1 MTMTKTHT
9 FAVLLGLAVA
19 AGGALTTGGGAVLAQ
34 PQTCGLLSGDEV
46 QALAPNQSVTD
57 AAPSG
62 NQGGGAVSCLYTW
75 GTGPGHFTLALSVR
89 PASRAFVG
97 MDAASI
103 GQALLTTVT
112 PGTTDEAIPDVGQA
126 AVFKSY
132 SSAYATAS
140 ALVKDRYL
148 QVTLDGIDARDRKG
162 QLIELLKSAVSR
174 L

>member
-1 MTMTKTHT
+1 MTMMKTLA

-19 AGGALTTGGGAVLAQ
+19 GGGALSTGGGALFAQ
-34 PQTCGLLSGDEV
+34 PQTCGLLSGEDV
-46 QALAPNQSVTD
+46 QALAPNQSITD

-75 GTGPGHFTLALSVR
+75 GSGPGHFTLALSVR

-103 GQALLTTVT
+103 SQALLTTVT

>member
-1 MTMTKTHT
+1 MTMIKTLT

-19 AGGALTTGGGAVLAQ
+19 VGGALTTGGGAVLAQ
-34 PQTCGLLSGDEV
+34 PQTCGLLSGEEV

-97 MDAASI
+97 MDAAAI
-103 GQALLTTVT
+103 GRALLTTVT
-112 PGTTDEAIPDVGQA
+112 PGTSDEAIPDVGQA
-126 AVFKSY
+126 AVFKTY

-162 QLIELLKSAVSR
+162 ELIELLKSAVSR